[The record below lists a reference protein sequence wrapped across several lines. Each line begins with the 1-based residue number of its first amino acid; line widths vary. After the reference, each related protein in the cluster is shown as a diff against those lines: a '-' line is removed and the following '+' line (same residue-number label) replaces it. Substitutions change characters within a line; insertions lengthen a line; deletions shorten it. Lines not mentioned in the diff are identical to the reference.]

1 MKVLLCEDIKKLGW
15 LGDVVDVNEGYAR
28 NYLLPQGLAK
38 VATDGNIRSIAKE
51 KAKRSEQ
58 RLQERRR
65 IEKAVAA
72 VNGAEAVLAARANEQ
87 GVLFGSITEA
97 MIAANL
103 RAQSFEVAD
112 EIVKLPE
119 HIKALGTHEVT
130 LRFADDLTATV
141 RVVVV
146 PEQVEEPA
154 ERREAAGTGAGSLIG
169 PRTRTEGRDGSVC
182 VLCPASAGQSRVGRR
197 LLLREL
203 LISPRRIVSA
213 SGSCASLPSIPP
225 LCPRGVPCPRSDR
238 TQIPDPDLRRE
249 PSMTGASPCAPT
261 PAATRT

>member
-38 VATDGNIRSIAKE
+38 VATEGNIRSIAQE

-58 RLQERRR
+58 RLKERRR
-65 IEKAVAA
+65 IEKAVEA

-119 HIKALGTHEVT
+119 HIKSLGTHEVT
-130 LRFADDLTATV
+130 LRFADDLTASV

-146 PEQVEEPA
+146 PEQLEEPA
-154 ERREAAGTGAGSLIG
+154 KEEKSQEQEQEQEQA
-169 PRTRTEGRDGSVC
+169 
-182 VLCPASAGQSRVGRR
+182 
-197 LLLREL
+197 
-203 LISPRRIVSA
+203 
-213 SGSCASLPSIPP
+213 
-225 LCPRGVPCPRSDR
+225 
-238 TQIPDPDLRRE
+238 
-249 PSMTGASPCAPT
+249 
-261 PAATRT
+261 